1 MSDLQFL
8 DPSPQTHHR
17 KPLLHVL
24 NAFVMIT
31 MQVTVMFALNKF
43 GFQDNTLFGQLFN
56 FGVFNKTDLA
66 AAAGCGDQK
75 ALV

>member
-1 MSDLQFL
+1 M
-8 DPSPQTHHR
+8 
-17 KPLLHVL
+17 
-24 NAFVMIT
+24 
-31 MQVTVMFALNKF
+31 TVMFALSKF
-43 GFQDNTLFGQLFN
+43 GFQDNTLLAQLFN

>member
-1 MSDLQFL
+1 M
-8 DPSPQTHHR
+8 
-17 KPLLHVL
+17 
-24 NAFVMIT
+24 
-31 MQVTVMFALNKF
+31 TVMFALNKF